1 MPCLFSFSFFDLG
14 RESVARVEGRAL
26 CHQSDQLRCFV
37 ENFSCKAKKV
47 KEEIKLKKASLYCEG
62 DVETFVTAGIKS
74 FVHDCDSCVRVCV
87 HFFRSLFLKCV

>member
-1 MPCLFSFSFFDLG
+1 MTKFFFINLTHFDYDVSTYCLVCFLFSFFDLG

-47 KEEIKLKKASLYCEG
+47 KEEIKL
-62 DVETFVTAGIKS
+62 
-74 FVHDCDSCVRVCV
+74 
-87 HFFRSLFLKCV
+87 